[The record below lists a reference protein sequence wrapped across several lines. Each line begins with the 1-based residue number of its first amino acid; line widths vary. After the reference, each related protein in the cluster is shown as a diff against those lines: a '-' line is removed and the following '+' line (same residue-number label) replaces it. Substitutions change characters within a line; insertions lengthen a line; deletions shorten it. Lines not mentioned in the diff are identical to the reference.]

1 MMEKH
6 SDTKDAL
13 YAILEVRKDANQE
26 EIKAAYRKMV
36 LRYHPDINNKN
47 EETEERVK
55 AINYV
60 DDWQDNESNNLVP
73 R

>member
-13 YAILEVRKDANQE
+13 YAILEVGKDANQE
-26 EIKAAYRKMV
+26 EIKAAYRKMI

-47 EETEERVK
+47 EETEKRIK